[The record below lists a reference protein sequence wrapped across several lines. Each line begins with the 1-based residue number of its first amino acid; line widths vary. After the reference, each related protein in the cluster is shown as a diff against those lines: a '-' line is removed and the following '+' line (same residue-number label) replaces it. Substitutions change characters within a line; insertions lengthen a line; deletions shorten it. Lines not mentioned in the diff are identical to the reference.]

1 MHIKAVTTDYQQRI
15 RESILYD
22 ETFLK
27 ATFSGPGREQA
38 HAWIRVLV
46 RPVLLR
52 GQKHV
57 QFSYFDAKKD
67 ITKNYRDE
75 EAARQLEQLLAM
87 GFKNIHVQTGQMNIA
102 VTITPKG
109 KALVHTTQATDQAR
123 TVDLS
128 HDHQK
133 AMPLTAAEAAPFLQA
148 VGIMAQDGKIKADM
162 QHKFRQINEFLKL
175 VQQTGE
181 LDKFATAPLHVV
193 DCGCGSAYLTFA
205 FFYYLNHVLKI
216 PTHLTGIDINAELL
230 SKHAE
235 KSAQLDW
242 PDLTFQANSIIDFQ
256 PTAPPAIVLA
266 LHACDTA
273 TDEALAQGIGWQSK
287 LIICAPCCQHH
298 LQKQLDHQSAPSP
311 FAPVARHNI
320 LKERLGDILT
330 DALRALI
337 LRIMG
342 YQTDVVQ
349 FVSSEH
355 TAKNIM
361 IRAVKSLPVGDAKYV
376 REYNDLKAFWQV
388 TPYLEQALGE
398 QFTRLL

>member
-1 MHIKAVTTDYQQRI
+1 MHTKAITSDYQQRI
-15 RESILYD
+15 RESILHD
-22 ETFLK
+22 ETFIK
-27 ATFSGPGREQA
+27 ATFSGPDREQA
-38 HAWIRVLV
+38 HSWIRVLV

-75 EAARQLEQLLAM
+75 EATRQLEQLLSM
-87 GFKNIHVQTGQMNIA
+87 GFKNIHVQTGQTNIT

-109 KALVHTTQATDQAR
+109 KALVHTTQAADQAR

-181 LDKFATAPLHVV
+181 LDKFTTAPLRVV

-311 FAPVARHNI
+311 FAPIERHNI

-330 DALRALI
+330 DAFRALI

-376 REYNDLKAFWQV
+376 REYHDLKAFWQV

-398 QFTRLL
+398 QFTSLL